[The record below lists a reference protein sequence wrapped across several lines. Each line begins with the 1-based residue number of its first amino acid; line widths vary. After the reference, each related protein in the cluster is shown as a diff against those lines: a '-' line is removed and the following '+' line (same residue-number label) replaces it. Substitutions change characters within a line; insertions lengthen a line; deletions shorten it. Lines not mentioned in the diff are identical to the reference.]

1 MQDLCNIV
9 VNIPVEN
16 EILLNIVNRYSTFLR
31 VGV

>member
-9 VNIPVEN
+9 VNIPVEKV
-16 EILLNIVNRYSTFLR
+16 ILLNIVNRYTALLR

>member
-16 EILLNIVNRYSTFLR
+16 VILLNIVNRYTALLR